1 MAKARKKA
9 PKPAPRSKKVSRK
22 AAEPVAKRA
31 VAARS
36 GPRSTGRKPPRGAK
50 PRGRSGAGGKKRPS
64 QVADLM
70 VAQRADLTTSHTGKP
85 VRATEPLT
93 PSRAFAIAAARLMHD
108 DKCEEVVV
116 LDVRQLCQ
124 VSDYIVVGSGT
135 SDRQM
140 RAVASH
146 LKQAGASQGYTPFR
160 SDIDDTATWCLV
172 DFVDVV
178 AHVFEPNTRSHYD
191 LEMLWG
197 DAKRVPWE
205 REGDQAAG
213 TVVPGLARG
222 RSQVVSLPG

>member
-1 MAKARKKA
+1 M
-9 PKPAPRSKKVSRK
+9 
-22 AAEPVAKRA
+22 
-31 VAARS
+31 
-36 GPRSTGRKPPRGAK
+36 T
-50 PRGRSGAGGKKRPS
+50 
-64 QVADLM
+64 
-70 VAQRADLTTSHTGKP
+70 AQRADTATLNAPKP

-93 PSRAFAIAAARLMHD
+93 PSRAFAISAARLMHD

-160 SDIDDTATWCLV
+160 SDMDDAATWCLV

-178 AHVFEPNTRSHYD
+178 AHVFEPNTRAHYD

-205 REGDQAAG
+205 RDADETAAL
-213 TVVPGLARG
+213 TPTAQSALRG
-222 RSQVVSLPG
+222 RSQVVSMPA